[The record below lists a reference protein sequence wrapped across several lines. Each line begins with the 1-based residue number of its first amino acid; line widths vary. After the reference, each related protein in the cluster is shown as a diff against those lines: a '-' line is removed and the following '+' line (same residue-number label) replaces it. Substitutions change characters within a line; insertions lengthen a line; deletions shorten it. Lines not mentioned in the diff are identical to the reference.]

1 MTSFVHLE
9 YSTQHPGV
17 VRAGN
22 AINSISGI
30 ARNFDGA
37 RGTASLLLAAV
48 VAGLLVV
55 TSEIVSN
62 WTDGHAL
69 AAWIMMWAV
78 AFAGLALLAA
88 PIAQA
93 AIGFKGSFQAWNER
107 RLQAAED
114 DKLWN
119 LALTDARV
127 MAELSR
133 AMSSDAASDIR
144 KYY

>member
-1 MTSFVHLE
+1 MTSFVHITH
-9 YSTQHPGV
+9 SAQHPGV
-17 VRAGN
+17 VRAGR
-22 AINSISGI
+22 AFDSVSGI
-30 ARNFDGA
+30 VRSFSGA
-37 RGTASLLLAAV
+37 RGAASLLLAAM
-48 VAGLLVV
+48 VAGLLAA
-55 TSEIVSN
+55 TSQLVDS

-69 AAWIMMWAV
+69 AAWVVMWAV

-88 PIAQA
+88 PA
-93 AIGFKGSFQAWNER
+93 ARAAAGFKVGMKAWNER
-107 RLQAAED
+107 RVQAAED

-133 AMSSDAASDIR
+133 AMSSGAANDIR